1 MVPQFVSQVYDG
13 FEVGKEIGNYSL
25 IAVELHLLTGM
36 SNQVFKYVSN
46 IIYICIYIY
55 ILYPPVI
62 SHIAMECMFDG
73 HF

>member
-36 SNQVFKYVSN
+36 SNQVFKYVS
-46 IIYICIYIY
+46 YIY
-55 ILYPPVI
+55 NTLYPPVI